1 MHCFDATS
9 LPLFLVFFF
18 LFPVV
23 SCHLFILSSG
33 IPPAQKINSTNSRI
47 SWLQRMKI
55 KSGGN
60 TSANCQWHSCVP
72 SFVGCYVGPSA
83 VVVINFYRTL
93 FIL

>member
-33 IPPAQKINSTNSRI
+33 IPPAQKINSTNSKI
-47 SWLQRMKI
+47 SWLQRMKM

-60 TSANCQWHSCVP
+60 TSANCQWHS
-72 SFVGCYVGPSA
+72 FVGCYVSPSA

-93 FIL
+93 FML